1 MLTKGTKF
9 WLGLCLAAMVAAAFA
24 GYTTGGDETG
34 PLTLGWKGAVGNH
47 IVYGTL
53 MMMSA
58 ASGLLAMFASAF
70 RDADTDAVAQLLDS
84 GEVPDAQINVG
95 PSLWPVLGAAGFAV
109 MMLGLVL
116 HPAVFVAGLLIVSA
130 MAIEWTMTNWSEKL
144 TGDPVRN
151 REMRENLLRPI
162 EIPLLSLMG
171 IGVLVLAVSRIL
183 LASSVNG
190 AVVVATVIG
199 VGIFALAF
207 FISAR
212 PAIPRGVLQ
221 SILAL
226 GFVAIIVG
234 GIVAAA
240 NGEREFHQKG
250 GTSDD
255 AHVETDH

>member
-116 HPAVFVAGLLIVSA
+116 HPAVFVAGLLIVAA

-144 TGDPVRN
+144 TGDPTRN

-250 GTSDD
+250 GASDD

>member
-116 HPAVFVAGLLIVSA
+116 HPAVFVAGLLIVAA
-130 MAIEWTMTNWSEKL
+130 MGIEWTMTNWSEKL
-144 TGDPVRN
+144 TGDPVHN

-162 EIPLLSLMG
+162 EIPLLSLVG

-190 AVVVATVIG
+190 AVIVATVVG

-250 GTSDD
+250 GASDD

>member
-9 WLGLCLAAMVAAAFA
+9 WLALCLTAMVAAAFA

-58 ASGLLAMFASAF
+58 ATGLLAMLASAF
-70 RDADTDAVAQLLDS
+70 RDADADAVAQLLETEDA
-84 GEVPDAQINVG
+84 PDVQIKTG
-95 PSLWPVLGAAGFAV
+95 PSVWPVIGAAGFAV

-116 HPAVFVAGLLIVSA
+116 HPAVFVAGLLIVVA
-130 MAIEWTMTNWSEKL
+130 MGIEWTMTNWSEKL
-144 TGDPVRN
+144 TGDPVHN

-162 EIPLLSLMG
+162 EIPLLSLVG

-190 AVVVATVIG
+190 AVIVATVVG

-207 FISAR
+207 FVSTR
-212 PAIPRGVLQ
+212 PTLPRALLQ
-221 SILAL
+221 GILAL

-250 GTSDD
+250 GTSNDTL
-255 AHVETDH
+255 VETDH

>member
-1 MLTKGTKF
+1 
-9 WLGLCLAAMVAAAFA
+9 
-24 GYTTGGDETG
+24 
-34 PLTLGWKGAVGNH
+34 
-47 IVYGTL
+47 
-53 MMMSA
+53 
-58 ASGLLAMFASAF
+58 
-70 RDADTDAVAQLLDS
+70 
-84 GEVPDAQINVG
+84 
-95 PSLWPVLGAAGFAV
+95 
-109 MMLGLVL
+109 
-116 HPAVFVAGLLIVSA
+116 LIVAA

-144 TGDPVRN
+144 TGDPTRN

-250 GTSDD
+250 GASDD

>member
-58 ASGLLAMFASAF
+58 ATGLLAMFASAF
-70 RDADTDAVAQLLDS
+70 RDADADAVAQLLETEDA
-84 GEVPDAQINVG
+84 PDVQIKTG

-116 HPAVFVAGLLIVSA
+116 HPAVFVAGLLIVVA
-130 MAIEWTMTNWSEKL
+130 MGIEWTMTNWSEKL
-144 TGDPVRN
+144 TGDPVHN

-162 EIPLLSLMG
+162 EIPLLSLVG

-190 AVVVATVIG
+190 AVIVATVVG

-207 FISAR
+207 FVSAR

-250 GTSDD
+250 GASDD